1 MVFRNNFVAVVKVNG
16 KILRENKDIISL
28 PFNSEYSILLK
39 NLETKKALV
48 KITVDNQDVLD
59 GNSLIIS
66 PNSEMELEGF
76 MKGMIARNK
85 FKFIK
90 KTKQISDFRGDKIDD
105 GIIRIE
111 YWFEQQVEEVTKKE
125 VIVEHHHYNC
135 NNNCLSC
142 GLNCCNRKFYWY
154 NGGGTYNIG
163 SAAGT
168 LRSSNNIGVSDHTCG
183 VFTQLGNSSNIASQ
197 SGETFA
203 YYSGNINAGINS
215 NNESHNVSA
224 EMWTDDGITV
234 KGSQVNQQFNYGL
247 IGDLEKNSRVIILK
261 LIGTT
266 ESGNTITKPVTV
278 KSKKTCNICG
288 KKSKSN
294 IKFCSNCGTFLE

>member
-1 MVFRNNFVAVVKVNG
+1 MYNAGLVCVVKVNG
-16 KILRENKDIISL
+16 KILRENKDEVLL
-28 PFNSEYSILLK
+28 PFDSEYSILIK
-39 NLETKKALV
+39 NLETRKALV

-76 MKGMIARNK
+76 MKGMIARNR

-111 YWFEQQVEEVTKKE
+111 YWFEQQVEEIKKKE
-125 VIVEHHHYNC
+125 IIVEHHHYNC

-154 NGGGTYNIG
+154 TGNGTYNIG
-163 SAAGT
+163 SAHGT
-168 LRSSNNIGVSDHTCG
+168 LRSSNNIGVSEQTYKT
-183 VFTQLGNSSNIASQ
+183 FTNFGSANNITSQ

-203 YYSGNINAGINS
+203 YYSGTNS
-215 NNESHNVSA
+215 KNESHNITA

-234 KGSQVNQQFNYGL
+234 KGSQVHQQFNYGL
-247 IGDLEKNSRVIILK
+247 IGELEKNSRVIILK
-261 LIGTT
+261 LIGLT
-266 ESGNTITKPVTV
+266 ESGNTITKPITV

-294 IKFCSNCGTFLE
+294 VKFSSNCGTFLE

>member
-1 MVFRNNFVAVVKVNG
+1 MYNAGLVCVVKVNG
-16 KILRENKDIISL
+16 KILRENKDEVLL
-28 PFNSEYSILLK
+28 PFDSEYSILIK
-39 NLETKKALV
+39 NLETRKALV

-76 MKGMIARNK
+76 MKGMIARNR

-111 YWFEQQVEEVTKKE
+111 YWFEQQVEEIKKKE
-125 VIVEHHHYNC
+125 IIVEHHHYNC

-154 NGGGTYNIG
+154 TGNGTYNIG
-163 SAAGT
+163 SAHGT
-168 LRSSNNIGVSDHTCG
+168 LRSSNNIGVSEQTYKT
-183 VFTQLGNSSNIASQ
+183 FTNFGSANNITSQ

-203 YYSGNINAGINS
+203 YYSGTNS
-215 NNESHNVSA
+215 KNESHNITA

-234 KGSQVNQQFNYGL
+234 KGSQVHQQFNYGL
-247 IGDLEKNSRVIILK
+247 IGELEKNSRVIILK
-261 LIGTT
+261 LIGLT
-266 ESGNTITKPVTV
+266 ESGNTITKPITV

-294 IKFCSNCGTFLE
+294 VKFCSNCGTFLE

>member
-1 MVFRNNFVAVVKVNG
+1 MYNAGLVCVVKANG
-16 KILRENKDIISL
+16 KILRENKDEVLL
-28 PFNSEYSILLK
+28 PFDSEYSILIK

-59 GNSLIIS
+59 GNSIIIN

-76 MKGMIARNK
+76 MKGIIAKNR

-111 YWFEQQVEEVTKKE
+111 YWFEQQTEEIKKKE
-125 VIVEHHHYNC
+125 IIVEHHHYNC

-142 GLNCCNRKFYWY
+142 NCLNCYNRKFYWY

-163 SAAGT
+163 SSYGT
-168 LRSSNNIGVSDHTCG
+168 ITSFGSGGVSKQTNDSVFTQMSNSNNISKT
-183 VFTQLGNSSNIASQ
+183 
-197 SGETFA
+197 GETLS
-203 YYSGNINAGINS
+203 YYSGNINS
-215 NNESHNVSA
+215 YLNNESHNVRT

-247 IGDLEKNSRVIILK
+247 IGELEKNSRVIILK
-261 LIGTT
+261 LIGIS